1 MNTASNNSSELR
13 NKISNFASEYKRNLI
28 FIIIV
33 LIATIIAFKP
43 IYNFGINSGVNSVA
57 AARLKA
63 DIEIKEEEYANMQS
77 SKDELLTEISE
88 FSQVIEENSDINLK
102 IKEHEDKKAE
112 LTAALESAQAL
123 STSLDQQLETKKQ
136 TNDKVTSAT
145 TENTGTSKSLK
156 AGDYRCP
163 GSISAG
169 TYKISGKSGNV
180 VLYDI
185 SNSIKV
191 SKNLE
196 TIEGN
201 EFTLTI
207 AEGEKLKV
215 SKDVT
220 ITTIK

>member
-1 MNTASNNSSELR
+1 M
-13 NKISNFASEYKRNLI
+13 NKITKFVSDYKLNLI
-28 FIIIV
+28 FIAIV
-33 LIATIIAFKP
+33 LIVTIIAFKP
-43 IYNFGINSGVNSVA
+43 IYSFGINSGVNSIA
-57 AARLKA
+57 SSRLET
-63 DIEIKEEEYANMQS
+63 DIEIKEEEYENLQAT
-77 SKDELLTEISE
+77 KDALLDEISKL
-88 FSQVIEENSDINLK
+88 SQNIEENSDINLK
-102 IKEHEDKKAE
+102 IKEHEDKKSE
-112 LTAALESAQAL
+112 LTAALEAAQAL
-123 STSLDQQLETKKQ
+123 SDSLDKQLESKKQ
-136 TNDKVTSAT
+136 TSDKVASAT
-145 TENTGTSKSLK
+145 TENTGASKSLK

-185 SNSIKV
+185 SNSVKV

-220 ITTIK
+220 IATIK